1 MQAPYYPNCNVWYP
15 IGSCYSDMCQASQDS
30 MLRMQ
35 QSKLNA
41 YTFEGFNRLNH
52 IDEQSASGKLDLIIQ
67 LPYTV
72 KTPIKR
78 AQAEERRKDI
88 EAQLTGS
95 RYGIAY
101 IDSTEHITQ
110 LNRSLHSSICN
121 TIYYADNAPY
131 YGLNEDCVVEVPA
144 KKKLTIYDLARLV
157 FPDDPIRDYVEK
169 KVAEIEE
176 RYRWIDAFY

>member
-1 MQAPYYPNCNVWYP
+1 MDAPYYPCYNSWYP
-15 IGSCYSDMCQASQDS
+15 IDSCYSDMCQASRDS

-52 IDEQSASGKLDLIIQ
+52 
-67 LPYTV
+67 
-72 KTPIKR
+72 
-78 AQAEERRKDI
+78 
-88 EAQLTGS
+88 
-95 RYGIAY
+95 
-101 IDSTEHITQ
+101 
-110 LNRSLHSSICN
+110 SICN

-176 RYRWIDAFY
+176 RYRWIDEFY